1 MPSPPSELSIQRD
14 HLEKMPQSSAIPMSD
29 SSTAS
34 WLLLAACVGLLF
46 QCNRKLRNWINT
58 ALSAVIHQYLIR
70 RFPIYHTEDKEQQ
83 IPTCPYQFPNGQGDI
98 GKFLQGMENSEKW
111 MKQNGSIYRIW
122 SGTRQEVVLT
132 RPEHL
137 QLVFKDSDKHLK
149 AVNNNSGYLMG
160 QLLGRCVG
168 LISGQ
173 EWKTVRQGVEAPFLR
188 KNAAGYVPLVEK
200 HIRDHFDHLWKESNL
215 KEGLLDPAK
224 DLRLL
229 PFWVVAEI
237 FYGELSPEMRSELRD
252 LVPLREKLFKDVI
265 RGGIARFSF
274 SRYLPTKTNRALH
287 QFQRQWKG
295 FNNRAYHSAVVS
307 STNAPIVHMYGLIQN
322 GTMTADQ
329 VLQTIDESLYANL
342 DVTTGGISWNL
353 VFLAANPV
361 YQDRLRSEYQA
372 RSNSEDFK
380 QYVTDGSTLLAAC
393 ITESSRLKPLAAF
406 SVPQAAPT
414 ARVVDG
420 FLIPAGTD
428 FIVDSLSLN
437 IRNDFWGPDSTQYKP
452 ERFLAVGRVG
462 LRYHLWRFGFG
473 PRQCMGKY
481 IADIIIRA
489 LLVHL
494 VNNYDLAILDP
505 SADWLR
511 NSEMWINHPDMK
523 IACTP
528 QQT

>member
-1 MPSPPSELSIQRD
+1 MPNI
-14 HLEKMPQSSAIPMSD
+14 SA
-29 SSTAS
+29 AS
-34 WLLLAACVGLLF
+34 WLLLAACIGLLF
-46 QCNRKLRNWINT
+46 GCNRNVRHWIDA
-58 ALSAVIHQYLIR
+58 ALSAVIHHYLIR
-70 RFPIYHTEDKEQQ
+70 RFPIYHTEDKRRE
-83 IPTCPYQFPNGQGDI
+83 IPTCPYQFPNGQGDV
-98 GKFLQGMENSEKW
+98 GKFLQGMENSENWTK
-111 MKQNGSIYRIW
+111 KNGSIYRIW
-122 SGTRQEVVLT
+122 SGTRSEIVLT
-132 RPEHL
+132 RPEHI
-137 QLVFKDSDKHLK
+137 QSVFKDSDKHFK

-173 EWKTVRQGVEAPFLR
+173 EWKTVRQGVEIPFLR
-188 KNAAGYVPLVEK
+188 KKAAEYVPLVEE
-200 HIRDHFDHLWKESNL
+200 HIRDHFDHLWKEFEL
-215 KEGLLDPAK
+215 QQGLLDPAQ

-237 FYGELSPEMRSELRD
+237 FYGKLSPEMRSELRD
-252 LVPLREKLFKDVI
+252 LVPLREELFKTVI
-265 RGGIARFSF
+265 RGGISRFSF
-274 SRYLPTKTNRALH
+274 SRYLPTETNRVLR
-287 QFQRQWKG
+287 QFQSQWRS
-295 FNNRAYHSAVVS
+295 FNDRAYLSAVGSGVD
-307 STNAPIVHMYGLIQN
+307 APIVYMYGLIQD
-322 GTMTADQ
+322 GVMTVDQ

-353 VFLAANPV
+353 VFLAANSV
-361 YQDRLRSEYQA
+361 YQDRLRSEHQV
-372 RSNSEDFK
+372 RSNSEDLK
-380 QYVTDGSTLLAAC
+380 QYILDSSTLLAAC

-437 IRNDFWGPDSTQYKP
+437 IRNEFWGPDSTQYRP
-452 ERFLAVGRVG
+452 ERFLEAGRLG
-462 LRYHLWRFGFG
+462 LRYHFWRFGFG

-489 LLVHL
+489 LLIHL
-494 VNNYDLAILDP
+494 VNNYDLALLDP
-505 SADWLR
+505 SAHWLR

-528 QQT
+528 KQTVIVQP

>member
-1 MPSPPSELSIQRD
+1 
-14 HLEKMPQSSAIPMSD
+14 MSNPNA
-29 SSTAS
+29 AS
-34 WLLLAACVGLLF
+34 WLLLTACVGLLF
-46 QCNRKLRNWINT
+46 WSNRKLRRWTNA
-58 ALSAVIHQYLIR
+58 ALSAVIHEYLIR
-70 RFPIYHTEDKEQQ
+70 RFPIYHTAERQRE
-83 IPTCPYQFPNGQGDI
+83 IPTCPYQFPNGQGDL

-111 MKQNGSIYRIW
+111 TAKNGSIYRIW
-122 SGTRQEVVLT
+122 SGSRPEVVLT

-137 QLVFKDSDKHLK
+137 QCVFKDSDRHFK
-149 AVNNNSGYLMG
+149 AANNNSGYLMG
-160 QLLGRCVG
+160 QILGRCVG
-168 LISGQ
+168 LISGR

-188 KNAAGYVPLVEK
+188 KNAAKYVPLVEK
-200 HIRDHFDHLWKESNL
+200 HIRDHFDHLWIES
-215 KEGLLDPAK
+215 EFQQGLLDPAE
-224 DLRLL
+224 DLRWL

-237 FYGELSPEMRSELRD
+237 FYGELSPEMRSELRE
-252 LVPLREKLFKDVI
+252 LAPLREELFKDVI
-265 RGGIARFSF
+265 RGGISRFSF

-287 QFQRQWKG
+287 RFQSQWRT
-295 FNNRAYHSAVVS
+295 FNDRAYHSAVVS
-307 STNAPIVHMYGLIQN
+307 GTNAPIVHMYDLVQN
-322 GTMTADQ
+322 GAMTVEQ

-361 YQDRLRSEYQA
+361 YQDRLRSEYEA
-372 RSNSEDFK
+372 RGNSDEFK
-380 QYVTDGSTLLAAC
+380 QYVLDSSTLLAAC

-428 FIVDSLSLN
+428 FIVDSLRLN
-437 IRNDFWGPDSTQYKP
+437 IHNDFWGPEPTQYKP
-452 ERFLAVGRVG
+452 ERFLAAGRVE

-481 IADIIIRA
+481 IADIMIRA
-489 LLVHL
+489 LLIHL
-494 VNNYDLAILDP
+494 VNNYDLALLDP
-505 SADWLR
+505 SAHWPR

-528 QQT
+528 RQTVGV